1 MEDVYLETAQQ
12 LYLLLKFVHQYE
24 AASDVVHKSTYT
36 ECRPVGDV
44 TDGNVLLAFTYSG
57 KLLQRLLG
65 TEHSGI
71 TCGVNIN
78 IMLVNNQTVCLV
90 LRLSTFHSV
99 HLRKAYIPV
108 SRDPLVSHTYLLG
121 HGQQWWNIGAYG
133 YAQDKQQHH

>member
-1 MEDVYLETAQQ
+1 M
-12 LYLLLKFVHQYE
+12 
-24 AASDVVHKSTYT
+24 HKSTYT

-71 TCGVNIN
+71 TCGVNADF
-78 IMLVNNQTVCLV
+78 MLVNNQTVCLV

-108 SRDPLVSHTYLLG
+108 SRDPLVSHAHLLG
-121 HGQQWWNIGAYG
+121 HWQQWRNIGAYG

>member
-1 MEDVYLETAQQ
+1 M
-12 LYLLLKFVHQYE
+12 HE
-24 AASDVVHKSTYT
+24 ATYT

-71 TCGVNIN
+71 TCGVNADF
-78 IMLVNNQTVCLV
+78 MLVNNQTVCLV
-90 LRLSTFHSV
+90 LPLSTFHSV

-108 SRDPLVSHTYLLG
+108 CPDILIRHTHLLR
-121 HGQQWWNIGAYG
+121 HGQQWWHICTRRYTE
-133 YAQDKQQHH
+133 